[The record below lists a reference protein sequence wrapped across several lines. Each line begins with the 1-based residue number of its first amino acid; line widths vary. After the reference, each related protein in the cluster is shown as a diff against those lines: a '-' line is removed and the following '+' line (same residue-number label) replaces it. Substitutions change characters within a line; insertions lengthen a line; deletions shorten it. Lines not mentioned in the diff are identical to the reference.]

1 MDPHGPTA
9 QRFPLVARFRPACL
23 PLPERV
29 AALTELS
36 RRARREADQGLA
48 SAVFNQAALI
58 ASDLGL
64 PGLARTM
71 CLQHAAACL
80 HACPLSGMTAI
91 RALEP
96 VVNLARL
103 HIRAGQGDH
112 GRQHLLTLY
121 EAVSNGTATHIE
133 GVTIPAHLTPTA
145 EDSQEV
151 RAWLWRVLLADG
163 TRTLTTAGRWAEA
176 LAHITAHRG
185 LGNHIL
191 DGRQVAIV
199 AALVS
204 EDAAAAEALLAAT
217 TPGTP
222 WEQAVTHCLSL
233 LCQQALGRPAD
244 QLLATL
250 IEGYARRAAEPGLTV
265 FDIRLGL
272 SILDATDAAHDRS
285 ARQVINRLHHR
296 TVTATD
302 GYAARECLAHPRFR
316 TLATDQQIRD
326 CTNLLQHCALGS
338 GILPDDLGTELTT
351 ALTTSESVIRA
362 SVAPLP
368 GLNR

>member
-9 QRFPLVARFRPACL
+9 QRFPLVARFRPSCL

-29 AALTELS
+29 ATLTELS
-36 RRARREADQGLA
+36 RRAQREADQGLA

-58 ASDLGL
+58 TSDLGL
-64 PGLARTM
+64 PDPARTM
-71 CLQHAAACL
+71 CLRHAAAYL
-80 HACPLSGMTAI
+80 HACPLPGMTAI

-121 EAVSNGTATHIE
+121 EAVSSSTATDVE

-145 EDSQEV
+145 EDRQEV
-151 RAWLWRVLLADG
+151 RAWLWRVVLADG

-185 LGNHIL
+185 LGNHML

-204 EDAAAAEALLAAT
+204 GDVAAAEALLAAT
-217 TPGTP
+217 TPGAP
-222 WEQAVTHCLSL
+222 WEQAVTHCLSV
-233 LCQQALGRPAD
+233 LCQQALDRTAD
-244 QLLATL
+244 EPLATL
-250 IEGYARRAAEPGLTV
+250 IEGYVRRAAEPGLTV

-272 SILDATDAAHDRS
+272 VILDATYAAHDRS
-285 ARQVINRLHHR
+285 ARQVSDRLHHR
-296 TVTATD
+296 TVIATD

-316 TLATDQQIRD
+316 TLATEQQIRD
-326 CTNLLQHCALGS
+326 CTDLLQRCALGF
-338 GILPDDLGTELTT
+338 GVLPDDLGTELIR
-351 ALTTSESVIRA
+351 ALATSESVIRA
-362 SVAPLP
+362 SVTPLP